1 MRRAGART
9 TSRFGGRLDLILF
22 GVFALLAFI
31 VTILPARMHQPV
43 ARGLR
48 RSVVTPLVSLQRS
61 SERWRAAWA
70 SSQERAIA
78 RDSLA
83 LRAAAAVSLEAEND
97 RLRRAL
103 GLGRRL
109 QFGFAVAEALHAGGS
124 AEQFSVVLTAG
135 SNAGVAPGA
144 PVVAPEGLVGTV
156 QTVDP
161 SMSLAII
168 YPHPDFRASAMS
180 ADRGAFGIVAPHI
193 SGAAPDH
200 REGQPHR
207 PDRFMLEM
215 RGVPTRRQLKP
226 GTLIVT
232 SGLGGTYPEGIPI
245 GTVVGE
251 LKTPEVWAKTYL
263 LRPVVSPNDITS
275 VMILK
280 GPKVREGTGAV
291 WEAPTNPDSA
301 ERGVAAAGDSLARFV
316 SAAEAARRAA
326 LDSAVRASR
335 PDTLRADSL
344 AGDSTRLGT
353 PPAAGTTTGGTTSAR
368 PVVPPVARP
377 VTPPSSAPRPVAPVR
392 RDTLRRDPPRP
403 DTLRTSPP

>member
-1 MRRAGART
+1 MRRPGARS

-31 VTILPARMHQPV
+31 VTILPPDMHKPV
-43 ARGLR
+43 ASGLR
-48 RSVVTPLVSLQRS
+48 RSVVAPLVSLQQG
-61 SERWRAAWA
+61 SERWRAAYA
-70 SSQERAIA
+70 TSRERALT
-78 RDSLA
+78 RDSVA
-83 LRAAAAVSLEAEND
+83 LRAAASISLEAEND

-109 QFGFAVAEALHAGGS
+109 QVGFAVAEALHPGGS

-135 SNAGVAPGA
+135 SAAGVEPGA

-193 SGAAPDH
+193 SGAAQNH
-200 REGQPHR
+200 KTGQPHR
-207 PDRFMLEM
+207 PDRYMLEM

-226 GTLIVT
+226 GTLVVT

-263 LRPVVSPNDITS
+263 LRPVVSPNDITT

-280 GPKVREGTGAV
+280 QAKVRAGTGAV

-301 ERGVAAAGDSLARFV
+301 ERGVVAAGDSLARFV
-316 SAAEAARRAA
+316 SAAEAARRAS

-335 PDTLRADSL
+335 PDTTRVDSV
-344 AGDSTRLGT
+344 AADSTRAGQ
-353 PPAAGTTTGGTTSAR
+353 PPAAGGTTGAR
-368 PVVPPVARP
+368 PVAPPAA
-377 VTPPSSAPRPVAPVR
+377 TPRPPAPVR
-392 RDTLRRDPPRP
+392 RDTTLRAPARP
-403 DTLRTSPP
+403 DTPRTGPR